1 MFEFV
6 TTRLL
11 QGFLS
16 GIGLATLFYF
26 YPIMKHLLNDKYR
39 RKFQIAEFGKE
50 LFKIETIKYLRKGLL
65 SIFVGALMLLS
76 SLLLIPFPSYGV
88 FEIVYVFLIIFWNAS
103 LFYKRIIKEDSP
115 VNLE

>member
-11 QGFLS
+11 QGILS

-26 YPIMKHLLNDKYR
+26 YPIMKHILNDKYR

-50 LFKIETIKYLRKGLL
+50 LF
-65 SIFVGALMLLS
+65 SIVKSSLPNSEIIFFALS
-76 SLLLIPFPSYGV
+76 SINFKSSSLKLTTSLMINFALL
-88 FEIVYVFLIIFWNAS
+88 
-103 LFYKRIIKEDSP
+103 
-115 VNLE
+115 